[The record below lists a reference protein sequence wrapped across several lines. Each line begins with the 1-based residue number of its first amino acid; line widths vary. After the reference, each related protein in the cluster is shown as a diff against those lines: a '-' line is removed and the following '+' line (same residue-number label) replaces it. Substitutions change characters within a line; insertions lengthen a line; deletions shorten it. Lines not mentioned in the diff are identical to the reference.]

1 MAPEILKSC
10 PFPQLFEH
18 FRNFSH
24 PDNELSTSDPEP
36 LSELHERFGHKAKMT
51 AVGIVSPPETRL
63 KTVEADYLAPLASL
77 LQWPVVAQAEIPLKP
92 DYTDRLIM

>member
-1 MAPEILKSC
+1 
-10 PFPQLFEH
+10 
-18 FRNFSH
+18 
-24 PDNELSTSDPEP
+24 
-36 LSELHERFGHKAKMT
+36 MT

-63 KTVEADYLAPLASL
+63 KTVEADYLASLASL